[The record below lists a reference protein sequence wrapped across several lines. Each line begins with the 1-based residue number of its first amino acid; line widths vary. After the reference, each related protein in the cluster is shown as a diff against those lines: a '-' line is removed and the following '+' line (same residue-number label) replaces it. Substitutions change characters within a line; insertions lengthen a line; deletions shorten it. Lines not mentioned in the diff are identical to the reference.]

1 MRNKALTY
9 KAMYG
14 LSDETRLKIFMK
26 IIEYSADCFLGDEP
40 IVSQNTAKHLQ
51 TSFGLAKSTISH
63 HIKILKECGLIM
75 EVQKKKSAY
84 LFANFVKLK
93 ELTASINNDIL
104 VYADN
109 AEYIKIGE
117 IFLKHSI
124 ALIDGLVDYLHIYDY
139 RGLRI
144 TKDNTGNP
152 KLYFKINGYIEPL
165 YMTVTDSKIEISC
178 IKRNSDKIRSE
189 IEKLI
194 GIISK
199 TY

>member
-26 IIEYSADCFLGDEP
+26 IIEYSADCFLGDDP

-51 TSFGLAKSTISH
+51 ASFGLAKSTLSH
-63 HIKILKECGLIM
+63 HIKTLKECGLVM

-84 LFANFVKLK
+84 LFANFVRLK
-93 ELTASINNDIL
+93 ELMASINNDIL
-104 VYADN
+104 RYAEN

-124 ALIDGLVDYLHIYDY
+124 AIIDGLVDYLHIYDY
-139 RGLRI
+139 RGLRV
-144 TKDNTGNP
+144 TKDSNDHS
-152 KLYFKINGYIEPL
+152 KIYFKINGYIEPL
-165 YMTVTDSKIEISC
+165 FLTVTDSKIEISC
-178 IKRNSDKIRSE
+178 IKRNSNNVRGD

-194 GIISK
+194 DLIGK